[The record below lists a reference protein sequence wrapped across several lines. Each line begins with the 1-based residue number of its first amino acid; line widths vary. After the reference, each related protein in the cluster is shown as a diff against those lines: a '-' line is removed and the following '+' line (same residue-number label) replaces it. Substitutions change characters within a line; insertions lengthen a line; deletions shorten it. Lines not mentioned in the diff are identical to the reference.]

1 MQFLQLHFPYN
12 MRRMSPDYSG
22 NAYEHSRGLAYDYN
36 YDPSNHDS
44 PGKAG
49 KLDPYSD
56 DYSIPLKSSP
66 HRSRSPDAYSN
77 AGTSHHSRRKVGGVG
92 RGPMP
97 AISES
102 PTHEYL
108 ERSNKLSPSASSIRD
123 SLIHIQT
130 TIASHPRTCPAV
142 RNLLLFRYALIVQCG
157 GQFLHLPP

>member
-1 MQFLQLHFPYN
+1 

-36 YDPSNHDS
+36 YDPYNCDS

-56 DYSIPLKSSP
+56 DYSIPPKSSP
-66 HRSRSPDAYSN
+66 HRTRSPN
-77 AGTSHHSRRKVGGVG
+77 AGTSHHSRREVGGVG

-102 PTHEYL
+102 PSQDYL
-108 ERSNKLSPSASSIRD
+108 ERSNKLTSSIRD

-130 TIASHPRTCPAV
+130 TIASHPRACPTV
-142 RNLLLFRYALIVQCG
+142 RDLLLFRDALIVQCG